1 MRLIGFSTGA
11 LTRDDFRAALRIL
24 THRHVQAV
32 ELSALRQHEL
42 IPLVEQLDNL
52 DLDDFRYKAF
62 HAPGVMDREFE
73 SIAIRALDQV
83 ASRHWP
89 IIVHPDAMHNA
100 SKWAH
105 FGDLLCIENM
115 DKRKPIGQTVAHL
128 AEIFKVL
135 PRASLCFDIGHAR
148 QADPTMSEAAAILQ
162 CYKERLRELH
172 ISEVNSQSK
181 HDPLSFESVLAFQ
194 RVAHL
199 VPEAVPVIV
208 ESRVN
213 EGEVDEEIENA
224 RKALSFE
231 NVLAI
236 AGD

>member
-11 LTRDDFRAALRIL
+11 LTRDDFRAALQIL
-24 THRHVQAV
+24 TRRRVRAV

-52 DLDDFRYKAF
+52 DLHDFQYKAF
-62 HAPGVMDREFE
+62 HAPSVMDPEFE
-73 SIAIRALDQV
+73 AVAISVLDQV

-89 IIVHPDAMHNA
+89 IIVHPDAMHNP
-100 SKWAH
+100 SKWAG

-135 PRASLCFDIGHAR
+135 PKASLCFDIGHAR
-148 QADPTMSEAAAILQ
+148 QVDPTMSEAAAILQ
-162 CYKERLRELH
+162 CYKQRLRQIH
-172 ISEVNSQSK
+172 ISEVNSESK
-181 HDPLSFESVLAFQ
+181 HDAISFQSVLAF
-194 RVAHL
+194 RKVAHL
-199 VPEAVPVIV
+199 VPETVPAIV
-208 ESRVN
+208 ESRVS
-213 EGEVDEEIENA
+213 EDEIDEEIQDA
-224 RKALSFE
+224 RKALSSE

>member
-11 LTRDDFRAALRIL
+11 LTRDDFRAALQIL
-24 THRHVQAV
+24 AERHIYAV

-42 IPLVEQLDNL
+42 IPLLEELDDL
-52 DLDDFRYKAF
+52 DLRQFKYKAF
-62 HAPGVMDREFE
+62 HAPSVMDREFE
-73 SIAIRALDQV
+73 SVAIDALDQV
-83 ASRHWP
+83 ALRQWP
-89 IIVHPDAMHNA
+89 IIVHPDAMHTP
-100 SKWAH
+100 SKWAR

-128 AEIFKVL
+128 AEIYKIL
-135 PRASLCFDIGHAR
+135 PHASLCFDIGHAR
-148 QADPTMSEAAAILQ
+148 QVDPTMSEAAAILQ
-162 CYKERLRELH
+162 CYGGRLRQLH

-181 HDPLSFESVLAFQ
+181 HDALSFESVLAFR

-199 VPEAVPVIV
+199 VPESVPVIV
-208 ESRVN
+208 ESRVSGN
-213 EGEVDEEIENA
+213 EIDEEIQNA
-224 RKALSFE
+224 RKALSVE